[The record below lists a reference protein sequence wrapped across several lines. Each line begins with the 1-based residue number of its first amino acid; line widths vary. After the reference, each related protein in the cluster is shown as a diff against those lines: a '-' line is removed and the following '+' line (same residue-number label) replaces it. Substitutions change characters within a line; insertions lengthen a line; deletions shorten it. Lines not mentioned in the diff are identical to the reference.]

1 MSLDFSKVYR
11 VKGFQGVAC
20 RIVGY
25 PQRFE
30 PYYFEEGGTD
40 DNPTYYTEHGGEWV
54 DDTDCGNVYVRM
66 IGDDHRHT
74 VHLADCTEI
83 GELDYCSECGQLGCT
98 HDGRDRG

>member
-30 PYYFEEGGTD
+30 SDED
-40 DNPTYYTEHGGEWV
+40 DHGGEWV
-54 DDTDCGNVYVRM
+54 DDLDCGNVYVRM
-66 IGDDHRHT
+66 VGDDHRHT